1 MFALPNKTIFYTI
14 ERAIKEYR
22 QFAQKQISEKF
33 DDITVDQAMIL
44 ILIAKHPDMSQD
56 DLGKSSFK
64 GKASVTRM
72 IDLLIDH
79 GYLERKT
86 HETDRRRFRL
96 IPSQKGQSALD
107 ELIEIIKANRKIAL
121 QDIQR
126 SDIILID
133 SILGK
138 LISNCH
144 NETLKSST

>member
-1 MFALPNKTIFYTI
+1 MFELPNKTIFFTI

-44 ILIAKHPDMSQD
+44 ILIANHPDMSQE
-56 DLGKSSFK
+56 DLGKSTFK

-96 IPSQKGQSALD
+96 DPSKKGKSALD
-107 ELIEIIKANRKIAL
+107 QLIEIIKANRKIAL
-121 QDIQR
+121 QGIEP
-126 SDIILID
+126 SDIIFVKY
-133 SILGK
+133 ILSK

-144 NETLKSST
+144 HDT